1 MNHIDSA
8 NGVNECISHISRVL
22 NKVWGH
28 NLFCIYLVT
37 ITFLHTT
44 PSEAGRVL
52 PVNSKSFMKRVGPFF
67 NERRVYN
74 HPYIEDHH
82 VRVRPFFALHCKV
95 IIGRNPI

>member
-1 MNHIDSA
+1 MELI
-8 NGVNECISHISRVL
+8 
-22 NKVWGH
+22 WGIF
-28 NLFCIYLVT
+28 LFT

-82 VRVRPFFALHCKV
+82 VRVRSYFALLIEHNYVYGIRLNSLANYV
-95 IIGRNPI
+95 I

>member
-1 MNHIDSA
+1 MELI
-8 NGVNECISHISRVL
+8 
-22 NKVWGH
+22 WGIF
-28 NLFCIYLVT
+28 LFT

-95 IIGRNPI
+95 IIGRNPM

>member
-1 MNHIDSA
+1 MPMNTKQ
-8 NGVNECISHISRVL
+8 CIIFFQMEL
-22 NKVWGH
+22 IWGIF
-28 NLFCIYLVT
+28 LFT

-82 VRVRPFFALHCKV
+82 VRVRSFLLHLWG
-95 IIGRNPI
+95 ITTL

>member
-1 MNHIDSA
+1 MPMNTKQ
-8 NGVNECISHISRVL
+8 CIIFFQMEL
-22 NKVWGH
+22 IWGIF
-28 NLFCIYLVT
+28 LFT

-82 VRVRPFFALHCKV
+82 VRVRPFLLY
-95 IIGRNPI
+95 